1 MKVTIIGAGNMGRGI
16 GVRLVA
22 GDDDVE
28 LIDHDPDDAHLL
40 ADELN
45 AQGKGAASVSEDGG
59 ISGDIVVLAVPY
71 DALDEAIDTYRE
83 QLAGKVVVD
92 ITNPV
97 DWSTGELAT
106 PAETSAAEEIAR
118 RLPTTKVVKAFNT
131 TFAGTLVAG
140 RVDGE
145 PLDVLMAGDDEQAK
159 EQVASLVKDGGL
171 RPIDVG
177 PLHRA
182 IQLEH
187 LGLLHTALQ
196 ERLGANFG
204 SAFKLVW

>member
-1 MKVTIIGAGNMGRGI
+1 MGRGI

>member
-1 MKVTIIGAGNMGRGI
+1 VKVTIIGAGNMGRGI

>member
-1 MKVTIIGAGNMGRGI
+1 
-16 GVRLVA
+16 
-22 GDDDVE
+22 
-28 LIDHDPDDAHLL
+28 
-40 ADELN
+40 
-45 AQGKGAASVSEDGG
+45 
-59 ISGDIVVLAVPY
+59 LAVPY